1 MKYYELL
8 IKIKSEDGEKASAI
22 AAMLD
27 IGGLYLEDYSDMMD
41 CDLVKQIGLI
51 DEELLAKDTSVA
63 TLHVYLPDNTS
74 LDEATAYLEER
85 FSSENVEFEIS
96 HDLIDEEEYANSWKK
111 YYKPLIIGEKIVVC
125 PVWENYDLKEGETV
139 LKIDP
144 GMAFGTGTHETTSL
158 CIKYLQ
164 KEVKDGD
171 KILDVGCGSGI
182 LSITSLLCGA
192 SEALA
197 LDIDPNA
204 VRVSYENA
212 ELNNFNGKFEAVC
225 DNILDSESKI
235 RNRLSGKKYNII
247 VANIVADIIIR
258 LSDFIYE
265 YLEDDGL
272 FIVSGIITERENDVL
287 NALDK
292 NNFKVLDRS
301 EKKGWVCIKTNR

>member
-111 YYKPLIIGEKIVVC
+111 YYKPLKIGEKIVVC